1 MVCGAEEA
9 VCTGRLMNEN
19 IRQAFLLGQIWSGMC
34 SQGLYVLC
42 PGSEEFLKGDIRVA
56 KDLDGL
62 GCLGDMGWYC
72 IRAILWAF
80 SWDLPH
86 SVQATPGGSCAPCDR
101 SNPGRKESPL
111 S

>member
-1 MVCGAEEA
+1 MLDSSLHTGLDLEED
-9 VCTGRLMNEN
+9 
-19 IRQAFLLGQIWSGMC
+19 QAGQLRRR
-34 SQGLYVLC
+34 SQVSEVMEL
-42 PGSEEFLKGDIRVA
+42 PHSGSEEFLKGDIRVA

-86 SVQATPGGSCAPCDR
+86 TVQAAPGASH
-101 SNPGRKESPL
+101 NL
-111 S
+111 